1 MRSWLNGPGQVRL
14 ADFLYRWKLLDQ
26 EAVTVAIRAARR
38 AGQVLV
44 SYFQSGLPIHYKG
57 AIDLVTCADMES
69 EATILAMLR
78 EAFPQHRFLAEETG
92 ENGASAEFR
101 WLIDPLDGT
110 TNFAHGYPQFSV
122 SIALQQGQQIVV
134 GVVYD
139 VMRDELYVAE
149 RGRGATLNGR
159 PLHVSRTPD
168 LAHSLL
174 VTGFPY
180 DRQTN
185 PSNNLKQFGAF
196 LVRAQGILRSG
207 SAALDLCAV
216 AAGRVDGYWEMRLQP
231 WDWAAGALMVT
242 EAGGQISDWAGGKFV
257 VGADTLVASNGH
269 VHPEMLVV
277 LAQTMRE

>member
-1 MRSWLNGPGQVRL
+1 MNQDIV
-14 ADFLYRWKLLDQ
+14 
-26 EAVTVAIRAARR
+26 AVATRAARQ
-38 AGQVLV
+38 AGQVLA
-44 SYFQSGLPIHYKG
+44 SYFQSGLPVHYKG

-69 EATILAMLR
+69 EATILAVLR
-78 EAFPQHRFLAEETG
+78 EAFPQHHFLAEETG
-92 ENGASAEFR
+92 ENGVPSEFR
-101 WLIDPLDGT
+101 WVIDPLDGT

-122 SIALQQGQQIVV
+122 SIALQQGQQVV
-134 GVVYD
+134 LGVVYD
-139 VMRDELYVAE
+139 VMRDDLYVAE

-159 PLHVSRTPD
+159 PIHVSHTPD

-185 PSNNLKQFGAF
+185 PDNNLKQFGAF
-196 LVRAQGILRSG
+196 LVRAQGMLRSG

-242 EAGGQISDWAGGKFV
+242 EAGGQISSWSGDEFV
-257 VGADTLVASNGH
+257 LGADTLVASNGYIH
-269 VHPEMLVV
+269 AEMLAV
-277 LAQTMRE
+277 LAQTIDIIGNGRTGIPMPALPEHKCSG